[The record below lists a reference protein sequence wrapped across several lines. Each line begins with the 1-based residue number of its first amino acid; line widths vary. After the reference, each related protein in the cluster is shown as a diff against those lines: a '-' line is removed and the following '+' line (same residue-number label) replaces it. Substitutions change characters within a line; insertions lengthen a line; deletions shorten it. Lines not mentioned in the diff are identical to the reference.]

1 MSHTIDP
8 QKEKQ
13 LIADLA
19 AGMTIQEAADA
30 AGVSKRTVN
39 RRLANPR
46 FKRCIMDVRAS
57 CVANATARLLTGL
70 KQATNV
76 LNLLVESSD
85 QRIQERAAIKLI
97 ELAVKL
103 NAVSEQE
110 RRLEQIERFIGLH
123 ATREGA

>member
-1 MSHTIDP
+1 MSHSIDR

-46 FKRCIMDVRAS
+46 FKKCIMDVRSS
-57 CVANATARLLTGL
+57 CVSNATARLLTGL